1 MKTNI
6 IVTGHGNYGTGVESS
21 IKLLSGH
28 NERVEFIDFLEE
40 DTDDTL
46 KDKIVNSLV
55 NNEADQNLFICDIL
69 GGTPFKVCVEL
80 SYEKENMEV
89 VAGCNIGAI
98 LEGILLKDSMG
109 IVELADSVVNAT
121 KDTAVR
127 FTKVNIATNSAD
139 NNGSTMDDGI

>member
-6 IVTGHGNYGTGVESS
+6 IIAGHGNYGTGVESS
-21 IKLLSGH
+21 IKLLAGH
-28 NERVEFIDFLEE
+28 NEGVEFIDFLEE
-40 DTDDTL
+40 DTDVTL
-46 KDKIVNSLV
+46 KDKIINALV
-55 NNEADQNLFICDIL
+55 NNEADQNLFVCDIL

-89 VAGCNIGAI
+89 VGGCNIGAI

-109 IVELADSVVNAT
+109 IAELADRVVNAT

-127 FTKVNIATNSAD
+127 FIKVNTTNSTYND
-139 NNGSTMDDGI
+139 NSSIDDGI

>member
-6 IVTGHGNYGTGVESS
+6 VIAGHGNYGTGVESS
-21 IKLLSGH
+21 IKLLAGH
-28 NERVEFIDFLEE
+28 NEGVEFIDFLEE
-40 DTDDTL
+40 DTDVTL
-46 KDKIVNSLV
+46 KDKIINALV
-55 NNEADQNLFICDIL
+55 NNKADKNLFVCDIL

-98 LEGILLKDSMG
+98 LEAILLKDSMG
-109 IVELADSVVNAT
+109 IAELADSVVNAT

-127 FTKVNIATNSAD
+127 FIKVNTTNSTYND
-139 NNGSTMDDGI
+139 NSSMDDGI